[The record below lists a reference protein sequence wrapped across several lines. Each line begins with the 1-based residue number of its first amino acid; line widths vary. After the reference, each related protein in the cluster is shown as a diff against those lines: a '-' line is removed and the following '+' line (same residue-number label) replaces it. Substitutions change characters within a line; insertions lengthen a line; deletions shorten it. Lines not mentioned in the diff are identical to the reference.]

1 MAWKANLNTVFYL
14 FIQFP
19 LAPVE
24 ILRAEFGLV
33 FPFSPS
39 FQS

>member
-1 MAWKANLNTVFYL
+1 MAWKANLNPIFYL
-14 FIQFP
+14 RIQFL

-33 FPFSPS
+33 FPFSLS
-39 FQS
+39 LQS